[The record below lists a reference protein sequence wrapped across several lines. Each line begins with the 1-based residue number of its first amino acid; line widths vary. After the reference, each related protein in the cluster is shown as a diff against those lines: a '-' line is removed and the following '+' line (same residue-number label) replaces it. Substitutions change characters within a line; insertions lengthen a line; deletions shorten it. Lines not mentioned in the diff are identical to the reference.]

1 MEKETTI
8 VAKNVH
14 GSQHSYETL
23 YCGQTKQ
30 HKGQSGTHQNNKI
43 SWLASKLR
51 SFIKSPIQIEA
62 KVVI

>member
-51 SFIKSPIQIEA
+51 CL
-62 KVVI
+62 